1 MSKTKTTLVDQGG
14 NAQRISSAQES
25 VRKFW
30 LFGLGAYSLAT
41 RTGAQA
47 FETLLEEGKALRP
60 KARRQ
65 IKESSA
71 ELVSTATES
80 IDRGEQLLRDRLLR
94 PLHSM
99 LLASKGDVEQLAE
112 GLTQLATEVRKLT
125 GSGDAPT
132 AKKAAASTK
141 PGSKAAATTVALPA
155 AESTVADDAP
165 MMLSAP

>member
-1 MSKTKTTLVDQGG
+1 LVDQGG

-71 ELVSTATES
+71 ELVSTATKAS
-80 IDRGEQLLRDRLLR
+80 IVANSCSENRLLR

-99 LLASKGDVEQLAE
+99 LLASKRDVEQLAE
-112 GLTQLATEVRKLT
+112 RLT
-125 GSGDAPT
+125 S
-132 AKKAAASTK
+132 
-141 PGSKAAATTVALPA
+141 
-155 AESTVADDAP
+155 ADHR
-165 MMLSAP
+165 SAQADRQR